1 MSIGGSIEVR
11 TVGEARELAA
21 IVVASGMVACR
32 RPEEAVVILLTGRE
46 LGLSP
51 MQALR
56 GIHVVNGRPVL
67 SADLMVAV
75 VRRSGVCAGWRTV
88 RSTAEEC
95 VIETTRVGED
105 HPATKTWTL
114 ADARRAGVTGKP
126 IWSQYP
132 AQMLRHRCAADLARE
147 VYPDV
152 LLGLYDPEEL
162 TDIEAPQRVSVQVAP
177 APAAA
182 LLASDEGSST
192 PSPSPEPEVRLA
204 GIEAPGRSLVDDLV
218 AELSSRPSVTAIA
231 ESWQVARSDVAQW
244 AESDRTRVWKA
255 AVARAVALGS
265 TQTALRA
272 EIARLS
278 TPPPDG
284 TSGPA
289 RGPAERSTESAPS
302 EASGGAGEATA
313 AQASAWAASLDQT
326 RDHVAAIAHMRHL
339 EASVRSHGSHLTP
352 AQIEIYAARAEALSP
367 PDLYGAR
374 ETPASLLR
382 RCERWAREGAVAATP
397 AQRRRAA

>member
-1 MSIGGSIEVR
+1 MNENYGTLSE
-11 TVGEARELAA
+11 TVNSLVQAGYTLDFNIHQECL
-21 IVVASGMVACR
+21 ICHHNNTV
-32 RPEEAVVILLTGRE
+32 
-46 LGLSP
+46 LSP
-51 MQALR
+51 DEFQIDMVYRFEGATNPDDESIVYAISSAKHGVK
-56 GIHVVNGRPVL
+56 GILVNGYGL
-67 SADLMVAV
+67 SADEASSKLVEKLQTHQLQHS
-75 VRRSGVCAGWRTV
+75 VRIKKNEATPQRPEGSRVLDAALVEMNLPELIARIK
-88 RSTAEEC
+88 S
-95 VIETTRVGED
+95 ETT
-105 HPATKTWTL
+105 
-114 ADARRAGVTGKP
+114 
-126 IWSQYP
+126 
-132 AQMLRHRCAADLARE
+132 
-147 VYPDV
+147 
-152 LLGLYDPEEL
+152 
-162 TDIEAPQRVSVQVAP
+162 
-177 APAAA
+177 
-182 LLASDEGSST
+182 
-192 PSPSPEPEVRLA
+192 
-204 GIEAPGRSLVDDLV
+204 
-218 AELSSRPSVTAIA
+218 
-231 ESWQVARSDVAQW
+231 W
-244 AESDRTRVWKA
+244 AESDRNRVWKA
-255 AVARAVALGS
+255 AVARAVGLGS

>member
-1 MSIGGSIEVR
+1 MADEMSLARTEDATQAKVIESLVMR
-11 TVGEARELAA
+11 GDV
-21 IVVASGMVACR
+21 S
-32 RPEEAVVILLTGRE
+32 
-46 LGLSP
+46 GLSP
-51 MQALR
+51 TQRTHYYLKLCDQLGINPATQPLAYLR
-56 GIHVVNGRPVL
+56 LNGREVLYATRGATDQLAATHRLTRKIVDGPKIIDVAGTKLVYAVCEATHPNGRVETATATVPLVDPVNV
-67 SADLMVAV
+67 LMK
-75 VRRSGVCAGWRTV
+75 C
-88 RSTAEEC
+88 
-95 VIETTRVGED
+95 ETK
-105 HPATKTWTL
+105 AK
-114 ADARRAGVTGKP
+114 RRATLSILGLGILDECELET
-126 IWSQYP
+126 IP
-132 AQMLRHRCAADLARE
+132 AHARE
-147 VYPDV
+147 TPRGA
-152 LLGLYDPEEL
+152 LGGG
-162 TDIEAPQRVSVQVAP
+162 EAQPGA
-177 APAAA
+177 
-182 LLASDEGSST
+182 E
-192 PSPSPEPEVRLA
+192 PEPLRLV
-204 GIEAPGRSLVDDLV
+204 GVEAPGRSLVDDLV

-302 EASGGAGEATA
+302 EASGPAGEATA
-313 AQASAWAASLDQT
+313 AQASAWVASLDQT

-339 EASVRSHGSHLTP
+339 EASVRSHGSKLSP